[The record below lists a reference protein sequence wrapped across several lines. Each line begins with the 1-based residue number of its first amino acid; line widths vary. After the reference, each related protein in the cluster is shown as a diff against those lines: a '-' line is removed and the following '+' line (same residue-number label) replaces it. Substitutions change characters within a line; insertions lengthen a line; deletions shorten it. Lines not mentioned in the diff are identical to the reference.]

1 LTSTPKGHRSR
12 TAGRF
17 TEEAKPPAKPV
28 LVYLPEPLLEA
39 LDAFGRTN
47 GTGRGRSITKLLEDL
62 LPTQSPSEPLPR
74 AEKEIVRLELVRR
87 TDPVYKQYRNNHYIP
102 DRGLVG
108 QQLQYLIFYRKEVVG
123 VIGGASSAFTSQS
136 RDKYWELSTDKDEKN
151 CQLNS
156 IINNNIFKLNYP
168 APNLATIV
176 LSKWRKQILK
186 DWEELYEVKVAG
198 FETFVVEERL
208 WNGKTRNGACYRA
221 DNWELVGITK
231 GYGDT
236 NIRGREH
243 KDKRLQSKK
252 LIYCRKVKGQQLCST
267 YSASWNNAEKTKALS
282 EKRDK
287 MFADPLDLLLK
298 IARG

>member
-12 TAGRF
+12 NAGRF
-17 TEEAKPPAKPV
+17 TEEAKPPARPV

-47 GTGRGRSITKLLEDL
+47 GTGRGRSIAKLLEDR
-62 LPTQSPSEPLPR
+62 LPTQVPPQPLPR

-87 TDPVYKQYRNNHYIP
+87 SDPVYKQYRNNHYIP

-108 QQLQYLIFYRKEVVG
+108 QQLQYLIFYGNEVVG
-123 VIGGASSAFTSQS
+123 VIGGASSAFTSQP

-176 LSKWRKQILK
+176 LSKWRKQILQ

-243 KDKRLQSKK
+243 RDKRLQSKK

-267 YSASWNNAEKTKALS
+267 YSASWNNAEKTRALS

>member
-1 LTSTPKGHRSR
+1 
-12 TAGRF
+12 
-17 TEEAKPPAKPV
+17 

-47 GTGRGRSITKLLEDL
+47 GTGRGRSIAKLLEDR
-62 LPTQSPSEPLPR
+62 LPTQVPPQPLPR

-87 TDPVYKQYRNNHYIP
+87 SDPVYKQYRNNHYIP

-108 QQLQYLIFYRKEVVG
+108 QQLQYLIFYGNEVVG
-123 VIGGASSAFTSQS
+123 VIGGASSAFTSQP

-176 LSKWRKQILK
+176 LSKWRKQILQ

-243 KDKRLQSKK
+243 RDKRLQSKK

-267 YSASWNNAEKTKALS
+267 YSASWNNAEKTRALS

>member
-1 LTSTPKGHRSR
+1 MTSTPKGHRNR
-12 TAGRF
+12 NAGRF
-17 TEEAKPPAKPV
+17 AEESRPPSKPV

-62 LPTQSPSEPLPR
+62 LPSQVPPQPLPK

-87 TDPVYKQYRNNHYIP
+87 TDPLYKQYRNNHYIP

-108 QQLQYLIFYRKEVVG
+108 QQLQYLIFYGKEVVG

-136 RDKYWELSTDKDEKN
+136 RDKYWEFSTDKDEKN

-156 IINNNIFKLNYP
+156 IVNNNIFKLDYP

>member
-1 LTSTPKGHRSR
+1 M
-12 TAGRF
+12 
-17 TEEAKPPAKPV
+17 

>member
-1 LTSTPKGHRSR
+1 M
-12 TAGRF
+12 
-17 TEEAKPPAKPV
+17 
-28 LVYLPEPLLEA
+28 
-39 LDAFGRTN
+39 
-47 GTGRGRSITKLLEDL
+47 
-62 LPTQSPSEPLPR
+62 
-74 AEKEIVRLELVRR
+74 RLELVRR

-108 QQLQYLIFYRKEVVG
+108 QQLQYLIFYGKEVVG

-267 YSASWNNAEKTKALS
+267 YSASWNNPEKTKALS

>member
-1 LTSTPKGHRSR
+1 MTSTPKGHRSR
-12 TAGRF
+12 NAGRF
-17 TEEAKPPAKPV
+17 TEEAKPPARPV

-47 GTGRGRSITKLLEDL
+47 GTGRGRSIAKLLEDR
-62 LPTQSPSEPLPR
+62 LPTQVPPQPLPR

-108 QQLQYLIFYRKEVVG
+108 QQLQYLIFYGKEVVG
-123 VIGGASSAFTSQS
+123 VIGGASSAFTSQP

-176 LSKWRKQILK
+176 LSKWRKQILQ

-267 YSASWNNAEKTKALS
+267 YSASWNNAEKTRVLS
-282 EKRDK
+282 EKRDR

>member
-1 LTSTPKGHRSR
+1 MTSTPKGHRSR
-12 TAGRF
+12 NAGRF
-17 TEEAKPPAKPV
+17 TEEAKPPARPV

-47 GTGRGRSITKLLEDL
+47 GTGRGRSIAKLLEDR
-62 LPTQSPSEPLPR
+62 LPTQVPPQPLPR

-87 TDPVYKQYRNNHYIP
+87 SDPVYKQYRNNHYIP

-108 QQLQYLIFYRKEVVG
+108 QQLQYLIFYGNEVVG
-123 VIGGASSAFTSQS
+123 VIGGASSAFTSQP

-176 LSKWRKQILK
+176 LSKWRKQILQ

-243 KDKRLQSKK
+243 RDKRLQSKK

-267 YSASWNNAEKTKALS
+267 YSASWNNAEKTRALS